1 MAGYRIGPFEVES
14 ALSTHKAVAEC
25 AVIATPD
32 KVRGEVIEAFVV
44 LMPRENKSEQLTK
57 DLQKWVKTNFAA
69 HAYPRHITYIAELP
83 KTPSGKIQRFVLRE
97 RRKNEILE
105 ERKNG

>member
-14 ALSTHKAVAEC
+14 ALSTHNTVAEC

-32 KVRGEVIEAFVV
+32 RVRGEVIEAFVV
-44 LMPRENKSEQLTK
+44 LMPGIEKSENLTEK
-57 DLQKWVKTNFAA
+57 LQKWVKTNFAA
-69 HAYPRHITYIAELP
+69 HAYPRRITYVKELP

-97 RRKNEILE
+97 QRKNEILRIE
-105 ERKNG
+105 QNE